1 MEVPLAAGSQEAD
14 SRETYRSVK
23 PPDQCVISYNFE
35 HANSLNFTHNLLIG
49 LGSDQPTRNPHSSL
63 APPNKHKLFSIIP

>member
-1 MEVPLAAGSQEAD
+1 MEVPLQAD
-14 SRETYRSVK
+14 SLYVDSKETYRSIK

-49 LGSDQPTRNPHSSL
+49 MGT
-63 APPNKHKLFSIIP
+63 

>member
-1 MEVPLAAGSQEAD
+1 MEVPLQQGSPNAD
-14 SRETYRSVK
+14 SKETFRSVK

-49 LGSDQPTRNPHSSL
+49 IGLE
-63 APPNKHKLFSIIP
+63 